1 MHDFFVSAV
10 AFIVLV
16 GVMVVVHEFGHFLV
30 AKLCGVRVEA
40 FSVGFGPRLFGI
52 KYGDTDY
59 KVCLLPLGGF
69 VKMTGENPGEVS
81 MVPGT
86 PVAVQ
91 AADRLRGLDGG
102 VAQSEETL
110 VDDPGSF
117 MNHPRWQRMLIGVA
131 GPFFNFVLAFVLM
144 VFYFTFINEVPDI
157 RTTKIEWVT
166 PGSAA
171 DQAGLKPGDT
181 IARFDNS
188 VNPDY
193 WKFHELVGDDANKT
207 VPITVNRN
215 GSAVESAIHL
225 PGGVDALHDD
235 LSKAG
240 IFVQYTQSPIQ
251 IDQVS
256 PDSPAQ
262 HVGLQPG
269 DKIVSVDGHPFHTVL
284 PLVDYMQTGKGNP
297 VTLTIERKGVTLPP
311 TVIHPYMQEGGW
323 RLGFLWAAPDDV
335 PVRTEPMKFS
345 SAVAE
350 SRDFC
355 AESSLLI
362 VNVLKKVL
370 THQVSMKQLSGP
382 VGIAVA
388 AGQAVKE
395 RYWLAKFDLAAGI
408 SLNLGILNL
417 LPFPILDGGLIL
429 LLMIESIMRRDI
441 SMMVKERIYQ
451 AAFVVLVA
459 FFAFVMFNDFSKLQI
474 FSHLKP

>member
-69 VKMTGENPGEVS
+69 VKMTGENPGEAVYPNVPVQG
-81 MVPGT
+81 VPGT
-86 PVAVQ
+86 ESSDIDHSGDS
-91 AADRLRGLDGG
+91 AANAL
-102 VAQSEETL
+102 AY
-110 VDDPGSF
+110 DPGSF

-144 VFYFTFINEVPDI
+144 VVYFTFINEVPDI
-157 RTTKIEWVT
+157 HPTKIEWVT

-171 DQAGLKPGDT
+171 DQAGLKPGDV
-181 IARFDNS
+181 IAAFDNTAH
-188 VNPDY
+188 PDY
-193 WKFHELVGDDANKT
+193 EKFHELVGDNSNKT
-207 VPITVNRN
+207 VPVTVDRS
-215 GSAVESAIHL
+215 GAIVQATLHL
-225 PGGVDALHDD
+225 PSSTDGLHDD
-235 LSKAG
+235 ASKAG

-262 HVGLQPG
+262 RAGLQSG
-269 DKIVSVDGHPFHTVL
+269 DKIVSVDGHAFHTVL
-284 PLVDYMQTGKGNP
+284 PLVDYMQSGKGKP
-297 VTLTIERKGVTLPP
+297 VTLTVDRKGATLPP
-311 TVIHPYMQEGGW
+311 IVIHPYVQDGGW
-323 RLGFLWAAPDDV
+323 RLGFLPSGPEDV
-335 PVRTEPMKFS
+335 PLRAEPMQFS
-345 SAVAE
+345 NALSE

-355 AESSLLI
+355 AENSLLI

-370 THQVSMKQLSGP
+370 THQVSVKQLSGP

-388 AGQAVKE
+388 AGTSGKGALLVGKVRPGCGDQFESRHPESVAVPDS
-395 RYWLAKFDLAAGI
+395 RWRLDPAA
-408 SLNLGILNL
+408 
-417 LPFPILDGGLIL
+417 D
-429 LLMIESIMRRDI
+429 
-441 SMMVKERIYQ
+441 
-451 AAFVVLVA
+451 
-459 FFAFVMFNDFSKLQI
+459 
-474 FSHLKP
+474 H

>member
-16 GVMVVVHEFGHFLV
+16 GVMVVVHELGHFMV

-40 FSVGFGPRLFGI
+40 FSVGFGPRLFGV

-91 AADRLRGLDGG
+91 ALERLQGQDAPGIPADG
-102 VAQSEETL
+102 SL
-110 VDDPGSF
+110 VEDPGSF
-117 MNHPRWQRMLIGVA
+117 MAHPRWQRMLIGVA
-131 GPFFNFVLAFVLM
+131 GPFFNFLLAFGLM
-144 VFYFTFINEVPDI
+144 WVYFAFINEVPDI
-157 RTTKIEWVT
+157 RTTKMEWVT

-171 DQAGLKPGDT
+171 DQAGLKPGDI
-181 IARFDNS
+181 IAAFDN
-188 VNPDY
+188 VAHPDY
-193 WKFHELVGDDANKT
+193 QKFHDMVGDDANKT
-207 VPITVNRN
+207 IPVTVDRN
-215 GSAVESAIHL
+215 GATFQTSIHL
-225 PGGVDALHDD
+225 PGRIDSLHDD

-240 IFVQYTQSPIQ
+240 IFVQYTKSPIQ

-256 PDSPAQ
+256 PGSPAQ
-262 HVGLQPG
+262 QAGLVSG
-269 DKIVSVDGHPFHTVL
+269 DKIIAVDGHQFHTVL
-284 PLVDYMQTGKGNP
+284 PLMDYMQTGNGTP
-297 VTLTIERKGVTLPP
+297 VTLTIERKDATLPP
-311 TVIHPYMQEGGW
+311 IVIHPYSQDGGW
-323 RLGFLWAAPDDV
+323 RIGFLASGPENV
-335 PVRTEPMKFS
+335 PVRAEPMGFS
-345 SAVAE
+345 SAIGE

-355 AESSLLI
+355 AENSLLI

-370 THQVSMKQLSGP
+370 THEVSVKQLSGP

-395 RYWLAKFDLAAGI
+395 RYWSAKFGLAASI

-429 LLMIESIMRRDI
+429 LLLIESIMRRDI

-451 AAFVVLVA
+451 AAFVVLIA
-459 FFAFVMFNDFSKLQI
+459 FTAFIMFNDFSKLQI

>member
-69 VKMTGENPGEVS
+69 VKMTGENPGEEQN
-81 MVPGT
+81 T
-86 PVAVQ
+86 N
-91 AADRLRGLDGG
+91 
-102 VAQSEETL
+102 
-110 VDDPGSF
+110 DPGAF

-131 GPFFNFVLAFVLM
+131 GPVFNFLLAFVLM
-144 VFYFTFINEVPDI
+144 VIYFNFINEVPDI
-157 RTTKIEWVT
+157 RTVKVEWVT
-166 PGSAA
+166 SGSAA
-171 DQAGLKPGDT
+171 EQAGLKPGDVVT
-181 IARFDNS
+181 RFNNTA
-188 VNPDY
+188 NPDY
-193 WKFHELVGDDANKT
+193 QQFHDIAGDAESST
-207 VPITVNRN
+207 VPIAVDRDGATVQ
-215 GSAVESAIHL
+215 SAIHL
-225 PGGVDALHDD
+225 PGSIDPVHYD

-240 IFVQYTQSPIQ
+240 LYIQYGQSPIE
-251 IDQVS
+251 IEQVS

-262 HVGLQPG
+262 RAGLQPG
-269 DKIVSVDGHPFHTVL
+269 DKIVSVDGHQFHTVM
-284 PLVDYMQTGKGNP
+284 PLVDYMQAGKGKP
-297 VTLTIERKGVTLPP
+297 VTLSIDRKGEILPP
-311 TVIHPYMQEGGW
+311 MTVHPYQQDGGW
-323 RLGFLWAAPDDV
+323 RLGFLWAIPQDIAM
-335 PVRTEPMKFS
+335 RTEPMKFS
-345 SAVAE
+345 NAVAE

-355 AESSLLI
+355 ADSSLLI

-370 THQVSMKQLSGP
+370 THKVSVKQLSGP

-395 RYWLAKFDLAAGI
+395 PYWSAKFGLAASI

-429 LLMIESIMRRDI
+429 LLAIESIMRRDI
-441 SMMVKERIYQ
+441 SLIVKERIYQ

-459 FFAFVMFNDFSKLQI
+459 FFAFIMFNDFSKLQV

>member
-69 VKMTGENPGEVS
+69 VKMTGENPGEPVTLPAPS
-81 MVPGT
+81 GNYEVQKSLGYEKELQSSEVP
-86 PVAVQ
+86 
-91 AADRLRGLDGG
+91 
-102 VAQSEETL
+102 SSF
-110 VDDPGSF
+110 DPGSF

-131 GPFFNFVLAFVLM
+131 GPFSNFVLAFVLM
-144 VFYFTFINEVPDI
+144 VVYFTFINEVPDI

-171 DQAGLKPGDT
+171 DQAGLRPGDV
-181 IARFDNS
+181 IAAFDGATH
-188 VNPDY
+188 PDY
-193 WKFHELVGDDANKT
+193 QQFHDLVGENANKT
-207 VPITVNRN
+207 VPVTVDRN
-215 GSAVESAIHL
+215 GAIVQTSLHL
-225 PGGVDALHDD
+225 PGNVDDQ
-235 LSKAG
+235 SKSG

-262 HVGLQPG
+262 RAGLQSG
-269 DKIVSVDGHPFHTVL
+269 DKIVSVDDHEFHTVM
-284 PLVDYMQTGKGNP
+284 PLVDYMQSGKGKP
-297 VTLTIERKGVTLPP
+297 VTLAVDRKGTMLPP
-311 TVIHPYMQEGGW
+311 IVIHPYVQEGGW
-323 RLGFLWAAPDDV
+323 RLGFLPSGPENV
-335 PVRTEPMKFS
+335 PLRAEPMKFS

-355 AESSLLI
+355 AENSLLI

-370 THQVSMKQLSGP
+370 THQVSVKQLSGP

-395 RYWLAKFDLAAGI
+395 PYWSAKFGLAAGI

-441 SMMVKERIYQ
+441 SMIVKERIYQ

-459 FFAFVMFNDFSKLQI
+459 FFAFIMFNDFSKLQI

>member
-69 VKMTGENPGEVS
+69 VKMTGENPGEVA

-86 PVAVQ
+86 PVGIQAVEK
-91 AADRLRGLDGG
+91 LRGQEAPAAHVED
-102 VAQSEETL
+102 VVVE
-110 VDDPGSF
+110 DPGSF
-117 MNHPRWQRMLIGVA
+117 MAHPRWQRMLIGVA

-144 VFYFTFINEVPDI
+144 LIYFTFINEVPDI
-157 RTTKIEWVT
+157 PTTKIEWVT

-171 DQAGLKPGDT
+171 DQAGLKPGDV
-181 IARFDNS
+181 IAAFDNTAH
-188 VNPDY
+188 PDY
-193 WKFHELVGDDANKT
+193 QKFHDLVGDNLNKIVPVT
-207 VPITVNRN
+207 VDRN
-215 GSAVESAIHL
+215 GATIQTSIHL
-225 PGGVDALHDD
+225 PGTIDAQHDD

-256 PDSPAQ
+256 ADSPAQ
-262 HVGLQPG
+262 RAGLQSG
-269 DKIVSVDGHPFHTVL
+269 DKIISVDGHDFHTVL
-284 PLVDYMQTGKGNP
+284 PLVDYMQSGKGKP
-297 VTLTIERKGVTLPP
+297 VTLTIERKGATLPP
-311 TVIHPYMQEGGW
+311 IVIHPYVQEGGW
-323 RLGFLWAAPDDV
+323 RLGFLPAGPEDV
-335 PVRTEPMKFS
+335 PVRAEPMKFS

-355 AESSLLI
+355 ADSSLLI

-370 THQVSMKQLSGP
+370 THQVSVRQLSGP

-441 SMMVKERIYQ
+441 SMIVKERIYQ

-459 FFAFVMFNDFSKLQI
+459 FFAFIMFNDFSKLQM

>member
-1 MHDFFVSAV
+1 MQDFFVSAV

-69 VKMTGENPGEVS
+69 VKMTGENPGEVA

-86 PVAVQ
+86 PVAYQ
-91 AADRLRGLDGG
+91 AAERVLGQETPYSGR
-102 VAQSEETL
+102 EEMP
-110 VDDPGSF
+110 DPGSF

-171 DQAGLKPGDT
+171 DQAGLKPGD
-181 IARFDNS
+181 IVAKFDNALH
-188 VNPDY
+188 PDY
-193 WKFHELVGDDANKT
+193 QKFHDMVGDDTNKT
-207 VPITVNRN
+207 VPIAVDRDGATVQT
-215 GSAVESAIHL
+215 AIHL
-225 PGGVDALHDD
+225 PGGVDAMHDD

-262 HVGLQPG
+262 HAGLESG
-269 DKIVSVDGHPFHTVL
+269 DKIVSVDGHAFHTVM
-284 PLVDYMQTGKGNP
+284 PLVDYMQTGKGNAM
-297 VTLTIERKGVTLPP
+297 TLVIDRKGTTLPP
-311 TVIHPYMQEGGW
+311 IVVHPYIQDGGW
-323 RLGFLWAAPDDV
+323 RLGFLPGGPEDV
-335 PVRTEPMKFS
+335 PVRAEPMKFS

-355 AESSLLI
+355 ADSSLLI

-370 THQVSMKQLSGP
+370 THQVSVKQLSGP

-441 SMMVKERIYQ
+441 SLIVKERIYQ

-459 FFAFVMFNDFSKLQI
+459 FFAFIMFNDFSKLQV

>member
-16 GVMVVVHEFGHFLV
+16 GVMVVVHEFGHFIV

-69 VKMTGENPGEVS
+69 VKMTGENPGEAVS
-81 MVPGT
+81 SNVPVQGLPGT
-86 PVAVQ
+86 ESSDIPSGTPAY
-91 AADRLRGLDGG
+91 
-102 VAQSEETL
+102 
-110 VDDPGSF
+110 DPGSF

-131 GPFFNFVLAFVLM
+131 GPFSNFVLAFVLM
-144 VFYFTFINEVPDI
+144 VVYFTFINEVPDI
-157 RTTKIEWVT
+157 RTTRIEWVT

-171 DQAGLKPGDT
+171 DQAGLQPGDV
-181 IARFDNS
+181 ISAFDGTAH
-188 VNPDY
+188 PDY
-193 WKFHELVGDDANKT
+193 QKFHDLVGQNSNKT
-207 VPITVNRN
+207 VPLSVDRN
-215 GSAVESAIHL
+215 GATIQTSIHF
-225 PGGVDALHDD
+225 PGTGDGLRDD

-251 IDQVS
+251 IEQIS
-256 PDSPAQ
+256 ADSPAQ
-262 HVGLQPG
+262 RAGLQSG
-269 DKIVSVDGHPFHTVL
+269 DKIVSVDGHDFHTVL
-284 PLVDYMQTGKGNP
+284 PLVDYMQSGKGKP
-297 VTLTIERKGVTLPP
+297 VTLTVDRKGATLPP
-311 TVIHPYMQEGGW
+311 IVIHPYVQEGGW
-323 RLGFLWAAPDDV
+323 RLGFLPLGPADV
-335 PVRTEPMKFS
+335 PVRAEPMKFS

-370 THQVSMKQLSGP
+370 THQVSVKQLSGP

-429 LLMIESIMRRDI
+429 LLLIESIMRRDI
-441 SMMVKERIYQ
+441 SMIVKERIYQ

>member
-1 MHDFFVSAV
+1 MHDFIVSAV

-52 KYGDTDY
+52 QYGDTDY

-69 VKMTGENPGEVS
+69 VKMTGENPGEEQVS
-81 MVPGT
+81 
-86 PVAVQ
+86 
-91 AADRLRGLDGG
+91 
-102 VAQSEETL
+102 E
-110 VDDPGSF
+110 DPGAF

-131 GPFFNFVLAFVLM
+131 GPVFNFMLAFGLM
-144 VFYFTFINEVPDI
+144 LLYFSFINEVPDI

-171 DQAGLKPGDT
+171 DQAGLKPGDVVAAFGNT
-181 IARFDNS
+181 A
-188 VNPDY
+188 NPDY
-193 WKFHELVGDDANKT
+193 QKFHDLVGESANKT
-207 VPITVNRN
+207 VPVTVSRD
-215 GSAVESAIHL
+215 GATAQTFIHL
-225 PGGVDALHDD
+225 PGDIDAMRDD

-240 IFVQYTQSPIQ
+240 LFVQYTQSPIQ

-256 PDSPAQ
+256 PNSPAQ
-262 HVGLQPG
+262 SAGLQAG
-269 DKIVSVDGHPFHTVL
+269 DKIVAVDGHAFHTVF
-284 PLVDYMQTGKGNP
+284 PLVDYMQTGKGKP
-297 VTLTIERKGVTLPP
+297 VTLTIDRKGVTLPAI
-311 TVIHPYMQEGGW
+311 VVHPYVQEGGW
-323 RLGFLWAAPDDV
+323 RLGFLPDLPAEV
-335 PVRTEPMKFS
+335 PVRTEPMTFS

-355 AESSLLI
+355 AQGSLLI

-370 THQVSMKQLSGP
+370 THQVSVKQLSGP

-395 RYWLAKFDLAAGI
+395 RYWAAKFDLAAGI

-441 SMMVKERIYQ
+441 SMIVKERIYQ

-459 FFAFVMFNDFSKLQI
+459 FFAFIMFNDFSKLQI

>member
-69 VKMTGENPGEVS
+69 VKMTGENPGEVA

-86 PVAVQ
+86 PVAIQ
-91 AADRLRGLDGG
+91 AAEKLRGKEASAIHVEDAL
-102 VAQSEETL
+102 AE
-110 VDDPGSF
+110 DPGSF
-117 MNHPRWQRMLIGVA
+117 MAHPRWQRMLIGVA

-144 VFYFTFINEVPDI
+144 VVYFTFINEVPDI
-157 RTTKIEWVT
+157 RTTKVEWVT

-171 DQAGLKPGDT
+171 DQAGLKPGD
-181 IARFDNS
+181 IISAFDGTGH
-188 VNPDY
+188 PDY
-193 WKFHELVGDDANKT
+193 QKFHDLVEDNASKAVPVT
-207 VPITVNRN
+207 VDRN
-215 GSAVESAIHL
+215 GATIETSIHL
-225 PGGVDALHDD
+225 PGSVDAQHDD
-235 LSKAG
+235 VSKAG

-262 HVGLQPG
+262 HAGLQSG
-269 DKIVSVDGHPFHTVL
+269 DKIVSVDGHDFHTVL
-284 PLVDYMQTGKGNP
+284 PLVDYMQSGNGKP
-297 VTLTIERKGVTLPP
+297 VTLTVERKGAKLPP
-311 TVIHPYMQEGGW
+311 IVIHPYVQDGGW
-323 RLGFLWAAPDDV
+323 RLGFLPAGPEDV
-335 PVRTEPMKFS
+335 ALRAEPMKFS

-355 AESSLLI
+355 AENSLLI

-370 THQVSMKQLSGP
+370 THQVSVKQLSGP

-395 RYWLAKFDLAAGI
+395 PYWSAKFGLAAGI

-451 AAFVVLVA
+451 AAFVVLIA
-459 FFAFVMFNDFSKLQI
+459 FTAFIMFNDFSKLQI

>member
-1 MHDFFVSAV
+1 
-10 AFIVLV
+10 
-16 GVMVVVHEFGHFLV
+16 MVVVHEFGHFLV

-69 VKMTGENPGEVS
+69 VKMTGENPGEAVYPN
-81 MVPGT
+81 VPVKGLPGT
-86 PVAVQ
+86 NYPDVGH
-91 AADRLRGLDGG
+91 AAD
-102 VAQSEETL
+102 APAY
-110 VDDPGSF
+110 DPGSF

-131 GPFFNFVLAFVLM
+131 GPVFNFLLAFVLM
-144 VFYFTFINEVPDI
+144 VVYFTFINEVPDI

-171 DQAGLKPGDT
+171 DQAGLKPGDVVT
-181 IARFDNS
+181 ALANTA
-188 VNPDY
+188 NPDY
-193 WKFHELVGDDANKT
+193 QKFHDLVGDNASKT
-207 VPITVNRN
+207 VPVTVDRS
-215 GSAVESAIHL
+215 GAAVQTSLSL
-225 PGGVDALHDD
+225 PGSVDAQHDD

-262 HVGLQPG
+262 HAGLQSG
-269 DKIVSVDGHPFHTVL
+269 DKIVAVDGHQFHTVL
-284 PLVDYMQTGKGNP
+284 PLVDYMQTGKGKP
-297 VTLTIERKGVTLPP
+297 MAVTIERKGVTLPP
-311 TVIHPYMQEGGW
+311 IVIHPYVQDGGW
-323 RLGFLWAAPDDV
+323 RLGFLPAGPEDV
-335 PVRTEPMKFS
+335 PVRTEPMSFS

-350 SRDFC
+350 ARDFC

-370 THQVSMKQLSGP
+370 THQVSVKQLSGP

-441 SMMVKERIYQ
+441 SMIVKERIYQ

-459 FFAFVMFNDFSKLQI
+459 FFAFVMFNDFSKLQV

>member
-52 KYGDTDY
+52 QYGDTDY

-69 VKMTGENPGEVS
+69 VKMTGENPGEEQVS
-81 MVPGT
+81 
-86 PVAVQ
+86 
-91 AADRLRGLDGG
+91 
-102 VAQSEETL
+102 
-110 VDDPGSF
+110 DDPGAF

-144 VFYFTFINEVPDI
+144 VVYFNFINEVPDI

-166 PGSAA
+166 PGLAA
-171 DQAGLKPGDT
+171 DQAGLKSGDIVT
-181 IARFDNS
+181 AFDNTA
-188 VNPDY
+188 NPDY
-193 WKFHELVGDDANKT
+193 QKFHDIAGENANKT
-207 VPITVNRN
+207 VPITVNRD
-215 GSAVESAIHL
+215 GATVQTLIHL
-225 PGGVDALHDD
+225 PGNIDARHDD

-240 IFVQYTQSPIQ
+240 LFTQYSQGPIG
-251 IDQVS
+251 IEQVS

-262 HVGLQPG
+262 RAGLQAG
-269 DKIVSVDGHPFHTVL
+269 DKILSVDGHAFHTVM
-284 PLVDYMQTGKGNP
+284 PLVDYMQSGKGKP
-297 VTLTIERKGVTLPP
+297 VTLIVDRSGQTLSPL
-311 TVIHPYMQEGGW
+311 VVQPYTQDGGW
-323 RLGFLWAAPDDV
+323 RLGFLWAIPNDIAT
-335 PVRTEPMKFS
+335 RTEPMKFS

-355 AESSLLI
+355 AGSSLLI
-362 VNVLKKVL
+362 VNVLEKVL
-370 THQVSMKQLSGP
+370 THKVSVKQLSGP

-395 RYWLAKFDLAAGI
+395 PDWSAKFGLAAGI

-459 FFAFVMFNDFSKLQI
+459 FFAFIMFNDFSKLQI

>member
-1 MHDFFVSAV
+1 MHDFLVSAV

-69 VKMTGENPGEVS
+69 VKMTGENPGEEQVS
-81 MVPGT
+81 
-86 PVAVQ
+86 
-91 AADRLRGLDGG
+91 
-102 VAQSEETL
+102 
-110 VDDPGSF
+110 DDLGAF

-157 RTTKIEWVT
+157 RITKIEWVT

-181 IARFDNS
+181 IARFGNLT
-188 VNPDY
+188 NPDY
-193 WKFHELVGDDANKT
+193 QRFHDAVGDDANKT
-207 VPITVNRN
+207 VPVTLNRN
-215 GSAVESAIHL
+215 GSLVETVIHL
-225 PGGVDALHDD
+225 PGSIDAMHDD

-256 PDSPAQ
+256 SDSPAQ
-262 HVGLQPG
+262 HAGLESG
-269 DKIVSVDGHPFHTVL
+269 DKIVSVDGHSFHTVL

-297 VTLTIERKGVTLPP
+297 VTLTIERKGAALSPM
-311 TVIHPYMQEGGW
+311 VIHPYTQEGGW
-323 RLGFLWAAPDDV
+323 RLGFLPAGPADV

-345 SAVAE
+345 NAVAE

-370 THQVSMKQLSGP
+370 THQVSVKQLSGP

-441 SMMVKERIYQ
+441 SMIVKERIYQ

-459 FFAFVMFNDFSKLQI
+459 FFAFIMFNDFSKLQI